1 MVAAAVAAAPGGPH
15 GAVEEGVG
23 ESSSPPRD
31 AAAAAPAAP
40 AGSGGSGG
48 AGGGR
53 DICGQV
59 LDRLVADGH
68 EEAADPEFRDKIVA
82 HFARLP
88 TSFYQLDINVDK
100 AEDVIVHRKVLAE
113 AKDPDRRPAF
123 HVRFLRIEDM
133 DPTYDSDASEEGA
146 DDGDDLSVRQDTP
159 YTHIHEIVFSTIDKP
174 KLLSQLSALLSDI
187 GLNIREAH
195 VFSTFDGYSL
205 DVFVVDGWP
214 IEDTDGLHK
223 ALEASILRNEG
234 SWSGSSHSS
243 AAERTLPF
251 QVKGGEWEIDKRLLK
266 MGEMIASGSC
276 GDLFHGTYLGEDVAV
291 KVLRAEHLNKNVWN
305 EFTQEVYILS
315 SIMYGLPSPSTIFRE
330 VQHTNVVRFIGACTK
345 PPQFCIIT
353 EYMSGG
359 SLYDFV
365 HKKHNVL
372 ELRALLRFA
381 VDVCRGMCYLHERG
395 IIHRDLKTAN
405 LLMDKDQTVIKAIQ
419 LVGADD
425 NVVKVADFGVARFQD
440 QGGIMTAETG
450 TYRWMA
456 PEVINHQPYD
466 NKADVFSFA
475 IVLWELITSK
485 IPYDTMTPL
494 QAAVGVRQGL
504 RPGLPKKAHPKLLN
518 LMQRCWQADPSNR
531 PAFPDILAELEDL
544 LAQVQEDSGKT
555 AEEPKHDSGAKD

>member
-1 MVAAAVAAAPGGPH
+1 MQGG
-15 GAVEEGVG
+15 GGGGVEEGVG

-31 AAAAAPAAP
+31 PAAAPAA
-40 AGSGGSGG
+40 SGGSGG
-48 AGGGR
+48 GGGGGAGGLN
-53 DICGQV
+53 ICNQV
-59 LDRLVADGH
+59 YERLVAEGN
-68 EEAADPEFRDKIVA
+68 EEAAAPDFRAQLEA
-82 HFARLP
+82 HFMRLP
-88 TSFYQLDINVDK
+88 HSYQLDINVDK
-100 AEDVIVHRKVLAE
+100 AEDVLVHQKVLAE

-123 HVRFLRIEDM
+123 HVRFLRLVVFGEKCHSTGGMMLTPTILSIEEV
-133 DPTYDSDASEEGA
+133 DPTYDSDASEDGA
-146 DDGDDLSVRQDTP
+146 DDGDDLSVRQDTS
-159 YTHIHEIVFSTIDKP
+159 YAHIHEVVFSTVDKP

-195 VFSTFDGYSL
+195 VFSTFDNYSL

-266 MGEMIASGSC
+266 MGGMIASGSC
-276 GDLFHGTYLGEDVAV
+276 GDLYHGTYLGEDVAV
-291 KVLRAEHLNKNVWN
+291 KILRSEHLNKNVWN
-305 EFTQEVYILS
+305 EFTQEVYIL
-315 SIMYGLPSPSTIFRE
+315 RE

-365 HKKHNVL
+365 HKQHNVL
-372 ELRALLRFA
+372 DLPTLLKFA
-381 VDVCRGMCYLHERG
+381 VDVCRGMCYLHQRG
-395 IIHRDLKTAN
+395 IIHRDLKSAN
-405 LLMDKDQTVIKAIQ
+405 LLMDKDH
-419 LVGADD
+419 
-425 NVVKVADFGVARFQD
+425 VVKVADFGVARFQD
-440 QGGIMTAETG
+440 QGGNMTAETG

-485 IPYDTMTPL
+485 IPYNTMTPL

-504 RPGLPKKAHPKLLN
+504 RPGLPENAHPQLLD
-518 LMQRCWQADPSNR
+518 LMRRCWEGIPSNR
-531 PAFPDILAELEDL
+531 PPFSDILAELEDL
-544 LAQVQEDSGKT
+544 LARVQGTSGE
-555 AEEPKHDSGAKD
+555 ASQRQDDSGAKD

>member
-1 MVAAAVAAAPGGPH
+1 MAVAAEGGS
-15 GAVEEGVG
+15 VEEGVG
-23 ESSSPPRD
+23 ESSSPPRE
-31 AAAAAPAAP
+31 APPAPAV
-40 AGSGGSGG
+40 SGGSGG
-48 AGGGR
+48 GGGAPR
-53 DICGQV
+53 DICTQV
-59 LDRLVADGH
+59 FERLVADGN
-68 EEAADPEFRDKIVA
+68 EEAAGPDFRVQLEA

-88 TSFYQLDINVDK
+88 FSYQLDINVDK
-100 AEDVIVHRKVLAE
+100 SADVLVHQKVLAE
-113 AKDPDRRPAF
+113 AKDPLRRPAF
-123 HVRFLRIEDM
+123 RVRFLRVEDM
-133 DPTYDSDASEEGA
+133 DSAYGSDASDEGA
-146 DDGDDLSVRQDTP
+146 DDGDDLSFSSLFYTLQILQLCVSLQDTP

-195 VFSTFDGYSL
+195 VFSTVDGYSL

-223 ALEASILRNEG
+223 ALEASVLRNEG

-276 GDLFHGTYLGEDVAV
+276 GDLFHGTYFGEDVAV
-291 KVLRAEHLNKNVWN
+291 KVLKAEHLNNNVWN
-305 EFTQEVYILS
+305 EFTQEVYIL
-315 SIMYGLPSPSTIFRE
+315 RE
-330 VQHTNVVRFIGACTK
+330 VHHTNVVRFIGACTK
-345 PPQFCIIT
+345 PPKFCIIT

-359 SLYDFV
+359 SLYDYV
-365 HKKHNVL
+365 HKQRNVVDL
-372 ELRALLRFA
+372 PTLLKFA
-381 VDVCRGMCYLHERG
+381 CDVCRGMCYLHQRG

-405 LLMDKDQTVIKAIQ
+405 LLMDKDH
-419 LVGADD
+419 
-425 NVVKVADFGVARFQD
+425 VVKVADFGVARFQD

-475 IVLWELITSK
+475 IVLWELLTSK

-504 RPGLPKKAHPKLLN
+504 RPVLPEKTHPKLLD
-518 LMQRCWQADPSNR
+518 LLQRCWETIPSNR
-531 PAFPDILAELEDL
+531 PAFPDILTELEGL
-544 LAQVQEDSGKT
+544 LAEVQGTSGETSKQ
-555 AEEPKHDSGAKD
+555 PKDISASTD

>member
-1 MVAAAVAAAPGGPH
+1 MVAAEGGPG

-23 ESSSPPRD
+23 ESSSPPRED
-31 AAAAAPAAP
+31 AVPAP

-48 AGGGR
+48 SGGAR
-53 DICGQV
+53 EICAQV
-59 LDRLVADGH
+59 LDRLVADGYA
-68 EEAADPEFRDKIVA
+68 EASDLEFRDRLAA
-82 HFARLP
+82 HFGRLP
-88 TSFYQLDINVDK
+88 HSYQLDINVDK
-100 AEDVIVHRKVLAE
+100 ASDVLVHQNVLAE

-123 HVRFLRIEDM
+123 YVRFLRIEDM
-133 DPTYDSDASEEGA
+133 DSAYDSDASEEGD

-159 YTHIHEIVFSTIDKP
+159 HTHIHEIVFSTIDKP

-195 VFSTFDGYSL
+195 VFSTHDGYSL

-214 IEDTDGLHK
+214 VQDADGLHK

-266 MGEMIASGSC
+266 MGGMIASGSC
-276 GDLFHGTYLGEDVAV
+276 GDLYHGTYLGEDVAV
-291 KVLRAEHLNKNVWN
+291 KVIRAEHLNKNVWN
-305 EFTQEVYILS
+305 EFTQEVYIL
-315 SIMYGLPSPSTIFRE
+315 RE
-330 VQHTNVVRFIGACTK
+330 VQHKNVVRFIGACTK

-365 HKKHNVL
+365 HKQHNVL
-372 ELRALLRFA
+372 NLRTLLKFA

-405 LLMDKDQTVIKAIQ
+405 LLMDKDH
-419 LVGADD
+419 
-425 NVVKVADFGVARFQD
+425 VVKVADFGVARFQD
-440 QGGIMTAETG
+440 QGGVMTAETG

-475 IVLWELITSK
+475 IVIWELITSK
-485 IPYDTMTPL
+485 IPYESMTPL

-504 RPGLPKKAHPKLLN
+504 RPGLPKKTHPKVLD
-518 LMQRCWQADPSNR
+518 LMQRCWEADPSAR

-544 LAQVQEDSGKT
+544 LAQVQGTPGKT
-555 AEEPKHDSGAKD
+555 AHAPSNNSNTKD

>member
-1 MVAAAVAAAPGGPH
+1 MLRMLFDSAMELELTDYCLLDNWIYLLYWDDGIVPSMPLFDIDLVC
-15 GAVEEGVG
+15 
-23 ESSSPPRD
+23 
-31 AAAAAPAAP
+31 
-40 AGSGGSGG
+40 SG
-48 AGGGR
+48 
-53 DICGQV
+53 IKLKLQV
-59 LDRLVADGH
+59 NTVN
-68 EEAADPEFRDKIVA
+68 
-82 HFARLP
+82 
-88 TSFYQLDINVDK
+88 SYQLDINVDR
-100 AEDVIVHRKVLAE
+100 AADVLVHQKVLAE

-123 HVRFLRIEDM
+123 QVRFLRIENM
-133 DPTYDSDASEEGA
+133 DPTYDSDASEEEAG
-146 DDGDDLSVRQDTP
+146 DGDDLSIRQDTP
-159 YTHIHEIVFSTIDKP
+159 YTRIHEIVFSTIDKP

-195 VFSTFDGYSL
+195 IFSTSDGYSL

-276 GDLFHGTYLGEDVAV
+276 GDLFRGTYLGEDVAV

-305 EFTQEVYILS
+305 EFTQEVYIL
-315 SIMYGLPSPSTIFRE
+315 RE

-359 SLYDFV
+359 SLYDYV
-365 HKKHNVL
+365 HKQHNVL
-372 ELRALLRFA
+372 KLTTLLKFV

-405 LLMDKDQTVIKAIQ
+405 LLMDKDR
-419 LVGADD
+419 
-425 NVVKVADFGVARFQD
+425 VVKVADFGVARFQD

-504 RPGLPKKAHPKLLN
+504 RPGLPKKAHPKLLD
-518 LMQRCWQADPSNR
+518 LMQRCWEADPSNR
-531 PAFPDILAELEDL
+531 PAFPDILSELEDL
-544 LAQVQEDSGKT
+544 LAQVQGISGKT
-555 AEEPKHDSGAKD
+555 TQEPEDDSGVKG

>member
-1 MVAAAVAAAPGGPH
+1 MKNS
-15 GAVEEGVG
+15 EFEN
-23 ESSSPPRD
+23 SS
-31 AAAAAPAAP
+31 
-40 AGSGGSGG
+40 G
-48 AGGGR
+48 
-53 DICGQV
+53 
-59 LDRLVADGH
+59 
-68 EEAADPEFRDKIVA
+68 KIRRA
-82 HFARLP
+82 
-88 TSFYQLDINVDK
+88 SYQLDINVDK
-100 AEDVIVHRKVLAE
+100 SADVLVHQKVLAE
-113 AKDPDRRPAF
+113 AKDPLRRPAF
-123 HVRFLRIEDM
+123 RVRFLRVEDM
-133 DPTYDSDASEEGA
+133 DSAYGSDASDEGA

-195 VFSTFDGYSL
+195 VFSTVDGYSL

-223 ALEASILRNEG
+223 ALEASVLRNEG

-276 GDLFHGTYLGEDVAV
+276 GDLFHGTYFGEDVAV
-291 KVLRAEHLNKNVWN
+291 KVLKAEHLNNNVWN
-305 EFTQEVYILS
+305 EFTQELFS
-315 SIMYGLPSPSTIFRE
+315 C
-330 VQHTNVVRFIGACTK
+330 H
-345 PPQFCIIT
+345 T

-359 SLYDFV
+359 SLYDYV
-365 HKKHNVL
+365 HKQRNVVDL
-372 ELRALLRFA
+372 PTLLKFA
-381 VDVCRGMCYLHERG
+381 CDVCRGMCYLHQRG

-405 LLMDKDQTVIKAIQ
+405 LLMDKDH
-419 LVGADD
+419 
-425 NVVKVADFGVARFQD
+425 VVKVADFGVARFQD

-475 IVLWELITSK
+475 IVLWELLTSK

-504 RPGLPKKAHPKLLN
+504 RPVLPEKTHPKLLD
-518 LMQRCWQADPSNR
+518 LLQRCWETIPSNR
-531 PAFPDILAELEDL
+531 PAFPDILTELEGL
-544 LAQVQEDSGKT
+544 LAEVQGTSGETSKQ
-555 AEEPKHDSGAKD
+555 PKDISASTD

>member
-1 MVAAAVAAAPGGPH
+1 MVAAAAAAEGGF
-15 GAVEEGVG
+15 GGGVEEGVG

-31 AAAAAPAAP
+31 AAPVP

-48 AGGGR
+48 GGGAG

-59 LDRLVADGH
+59 LERLVADGH
-68 EEAADPEFRDKIVA
+68 AEASDPEFRDKLVA
-82 HFARLP
+82 HFGRLP
-88 TSFYQLDINVDK
+88 HSYQLDINVDK
-100 AEDVIVHRKVLAE
+100 AADVLVHQSVLAE

-133 DPTYDSDASEEGA
+133 DQAYDSDASEEGD
-146 DDGDDLSVRQDTP
+146 DDGDDLSVRQDTQ
-159 YTHIHEIVFSTIDKP
+159 YTHIHEVVFSTIDKP

-195 VFSTFDGYSL
+195 VFSTHDGYSL

-266 MGEMIASGSC
+266 MGGMIASGSC
-276 GDLFHGTYLGEDVAV
+276 GDLYHGTYLGEDVAV

-305 EFTQEVYILS
+305 EFTQEVYIL
-315 SIMYGLPSPSTIFRE
+315 RE

-365 HKKHNVL
+365 HKQHNVL
-372 ELRALLRFA
+372 NLTTLLKFA

-405 LLMDKDQTVIKAIQ
+405 LLMDKDH
-419 LVGADD
+419 
-425 NVVKVADFGVARFQD
+425 VVKVADFGVARFQD

-504 RPGLPKKAHPKLLN
+504 RPGLPKKAHPKLLD
-518 LMQRCWQADPSNR
+518 LMQRCWVADPSTR

-544 LAQVQEDSGKT
+544 LAHVQGASGKT
-555 AEEPKHDSGAKD
+555 VHDPANDSSKKD

>member
-1 MVAAAVAAAPGGPH
+1 MVAAAAAAEGGL
-15 GAVEEGVG
+15 GGGVEEGVG

-31 AAAAAPAAP
+31 AAPVP

-48 AGGGR
+48 GGGAR

-68 EEAADPEFRDKIVA
+68 AEASDPEFRDKLVA
-82 HFARLP
+82 HFGRLP
-88 TSFYQLDINVDK
+88 HSYQLDINVDK
-100 AEDVIVHRKVLAE
+100 AADVLVHQNVLAE

-123 HVRFLRIEDM
+123 YVRFLRIEDA
-133 DPTYDSDASEEGA
+133 DQAYDSDASEEGD
-146 DDGDDLSVRQDTP
+146 DDGDDLSVRQDTE

-195 VFSTFDGYSL
+195 VFSTHDGYSL

-234 SWSGSSHSS
+234 SWSGGSSHSS

-266 MGEMIASGSC
+266 MGGMIASGSC
-276 GDLFHGTYLGEDVAV
+276 GDLYHGTYLGEDVAI

-305 EFTQEVYILS
+305 EFTQEVYIL
-315 SIMYGLPSPSTIFRE
+315 RE

-365 HKKHNVL
+365 HKHHNVL
-372 ELRALLRFA
+372 NLTTLLKFA

-405 LLMDKDQTVIKAIQ
+405 LLMDKDH
-419 LVGADD
+419 
-425 NVVKVADFGVARFQD
+425 VVKVADFGVARFQD

-504 RPGLPKKAHPKLLN
+504 RPGLPKKAHPKLLD
-518 LMQRCWQADPSNR
+518 LMKRCWEADPSNR
-531 PAFPDILAELEDL
+531 PVFPDILAELEDL
-544 LAQVQEDSGKT
+544 LAHVQGASGKT
-555 AEEPKHDSGAKD
+555 VQDPANNLSTKD

>member
-1 MVAAAVAAAPGGPH
+1 MVAAAALAAGGPH

-31 AAAAAPAAP
+31 AAPEP

-48 AGGGR
+48 AGAAR

-68 EEAADPEFRDKIVA
+68 EEASDPEFREKIAA

-88 TSFYQLDINVDK
+88 TSYQLDINVDK
-100 AEDVIVHRKVLAE
+100 AEDVIVHQRVLVE

-123 HVRFLRIEDM
+123 HVRFLRIEDT
-133 DPTYDSDASEEGA
+133 DSTYDSDASEDGA
-146 DDGDDLSVRQDTP
+146 DDGDDLSVRQDTS

-266 MGEMIASGSC
+266 MGELIASGSC

-305 EFTQEVYILS
+305 EFTQEVYIL
-315 SIMYGLPSPSTIFRE
+315 RE

-365 HKKHNVL
+365 HKQHNVL
-372 ELRALLRFA
+372 ELTTLLKFA

-405 LLMDKDQTVIKAIQ
+405 LLMDKDH
-419 LVGADD
+419 
-425 NVVKVADFGVARFQD
+425 VVKVADFGVARFQD

-466 NKADVFSFA
+466 SKADVFSFA
-475 IVLWELITSK
+475 IVLWELITAK

-504 RPGLPKKAHPKLLN
+504 RPGLPKKAHPKLLG
-518 LMQRCWQADPSNR
+518 LMQRCWEADPSKR
-531 PAFPDILAELEDL
+531 PAFPDVLAELEDL
-544 LAQVQEDSGKT
+544 LVQVQGVSGKT
-555 AEEPKHDSGAKD
+555 TQEPEVDSGAKD

>member
-1 MVAAAVAAAPGGPH
+1 MAVAAEGGS
-15 GAVEEGVG
+15 VEEGVG
-23 ESSSPPRD
+23 ESSSPPRE
-31 AAAAAPAAP
+31 APPAPAV
-40 AGSGGSGG
+40 SGGSGG
-48 AGGGR
+48 GGGAPR
-53 DICGQV
+53 DICTQV
-59 LDRLVADGH
+59 FERLVADGN
-68 EEAADPEFRDKIVA
+68 EEVAGPDFRVQLEA

-88 TSFYQLDINVDK
+88 FSYQLDINVDK
-100 AEDVIVHRKVLAE
+100 SADVLVHQKVLAE
-113 AKDPDRRPAF
+113 AKDPLRRPAF
-123 HVRFLRIEDM
+123 RVRFLRVEDM
-133 DPTYDSDASEEGA
+133 DSAYGSDASDEGA
-146 DDGDDLSVRQDTP
+146 DDGDDLSTSLFYTLQILQLCVRQDTP

-195 VFSTFDGYSL
+195 VFSTVDGYSL

-223 ALEASILRNEG
+223 ALEASVLRNEG

-276 GDLFHGTYLGEDVAV
+276 GDLFHGTYFGEDVAV
-291 KVLRAEHLNKNVWN
+291 KVLKAEHLNNNVWN
-305 EFTQEVYILS
+305 EFTQEVYIL
-315 SIMYGLPSPSTIFRE
+315 RE
-330 VQHTNVVRFIGACTK
+330 VHHTNVVRFIGACTK
-345 PPQFCIIT
+345 PPKFCIIT

-359 SLYDFV
+359 SLYDYV
-365 HKKHNVL
+365 HKQRNVVDL
-372 ELRALLRFA
+372 PTLLKFA
-381 VDVCRGMCYLHERG
+381 CDICRGMCYLHQRG

-405 LLMDKDQTVIKAIQ
+405 LLMDKDH
-419 LVGADD
+419 
-425 NVVKVADFGVARFQD
+425 VVKVADFGVARFQD

-475 IVLWELITSK
+475 IVLWELLTSK

-504 RPGLPKKAHPKLLN
+504 RPVLPEKTHPKLLD
-518 LMQRCWQADPSNR
+518 LLQRCWETIPSNR
-531 PAFPDILAELEDL
+531 PAFSDILTELEGL
-544 LAQVQEDSGKT
+544 LAEVQVTSGETSKQ
-555 AEEPKHDSGAKD
+555 PKDISASTD

>member
-1 MVAAAVAAAPGGPH
+1 MVAAEGGPG

-23 ESSSPPRD
+23 ESSSPPRED
-31 AAAAAPAAP
+31 AVPAP

-48 AGGGR
+48 SGGAR
-53 DICGQV
+53 EICAQV
-59 LDRLVADGH
+59 LDRLVADGYA
-68 EEAADPEFRDKIVA
+68 EASDPEFRDRLAA
-82 HFARLP
+82 HFGRLP
-88 TSFYQLDINVDK
+88 HSYQLDINVDK
-100 AEDVIVHRKVLAE
+100 ASDVLVHQNVLAE

-123 HVRFLRIEDM
+123 YIEDM
-133 DPTYDSDASEEGA
+133 DSAYDSDASEEGD
-146 DDGDDLSVRQDTP
+146 DDGDDLSVRQGTP

-195 VFSTFDGYSL
+195 VFSTHDGYSL

-214 IEDTDGLHK
+214 VQDADGLHK

-266 MGEMIASGSC
+266 MGGMVASGSC
-276 GDLFHGTYLGEDVAV
+276 GDLYHGTYLGEDVAV
-291 KVLRAEHLNKNVWN
+291 KVIRAEHLNKNVWN
-305 EFTQEVYILS
+305 EFTQEVYIL
-315 SIMYGLPSPSTIFRE
+315 RE
-330 VQHTNVVRFIGACTK
+330 VQHKNVVRFIGACTK

-353 EYMSGG
+353 
-359 SLYDFV
+359 
-365 HKKHNVL
+365 
-372 ELRALLRFA
+372 

-405 LLMDKDQTVIKAIQ
+405 LLMDKDH
-419 LVGADD
+419 
-425 NVVKVADFGVARFQD
+425 VVKVADFGVARFQD
-440 QGGIMTAETG
+440 QGGVMTAETG

-475 IVLWELITSK
+475 IVIWELITSK
-485 IPYDTMTPL
+485 IPYESMTPL

-504 RPGLPKKAHPKLLN
+504 RPGLPKKTHPKVLD
-518 LMQRCWQADPSNR
+518 LMQRCWEADPSAR

-544 LAQVQEDSGKT
+544 LAQVQGTPGKT
-555 AEEPKHDSGAKD
+555 AHAPSNNSNTKD

>member
-1 MVAAAVAAAPGGPH
+1 MVAAAAAAAAEGGPGG
-15 GAVEEGVG
+15 GVEEGIG

-31 AAAAAPAAP
+31 AAPVP

-48 AGGGR
+48 VGGAR
-53 DICGQV
+53 DICTQV
-59 LDRLVADGH
+59 LERLVADGQA
-68 EEAADPEFRDKIVA
+68 EASDPEFHDKLVA
-82 HFARLP
+82 HFGRLP
-88 TSFYQLDINVDK
+88 HSYQLDINVDK
-100 AEDVIVHRKVLAE
+100 AADVLVHQNVLAE

-123 HVRFLRIEDM
+123 YVRFLRIEDV
-133 DPTYDSDASEEGA
+133 DQAYDSDASEEGD
-146 DDGDDLSVRQDTP
+146 DDGDDLSVRQDTQ

-195 VFSTFDGYSL
+195 VFSTHDGYSL

-266 MGEMIASGSC
+266 MGGMIASGSC
-276 GDLFHGTYLGEDVAV
+276 GDLYHGNYLGEDVAV
-291 KVLRAEHLNKNVWN
+291 KVLRAEHLNKSVWN
-305 EFTQEVYILS
+305 EFTQEVYIL
-315 SIMYGLPSPSTIFRE
+315 RE

-365 HKKHNVL
+365 HKQHNVL
-372 ELRALLRFA
+372 NLTTLLKFA
-381 VDVCRGMCYLHERG
+381 VD
-395 IIHRDLKTAN
+395 
-405 LLMDKDQTVIKAIQ
+405 
-419 LVGADD
+419 
-425 NVVKVADFGVARFQD
+425 VVKVADFGVARFQD

-456 PEVINHQPYD
+456 PE
-466 NKADVFSFA
+466 
-475 IVLWELITSK
+475 

-504 RPGLPKKAHPKLLN
+504 RPGLPKKAHPKLLD
-518 LMQRCWQADPSNR
+518 LMQRCWEADPSNR

-544 LAQVQEDSGKT
+544 LAHVQGASGKT
-555 AEEPKHDSGAKD
+555 VQDPANDSSTKD

>member
-1 MVAAAVAAAPGGPH
+1 MVAAEAAAGGPGG
-15 GAVEEGVG
+15 GVEEGVG

-31 AAAAAPAAP
+31 AAPAPAVSG
-40 AGSGGSGG
+40 GSGGSGG
-48 AGGGR
+48 AAAR

-59 LDRLVADGH
+59 YERLVADGH
-68 EEAADPEFRDKIVA
+68 EGASDPEFREKLVA

-88 TSFYQLDINVDK
+88 HSYQLDINVDK
-100 AEDVIVHRKVLAE
+100 AADVIVHQKVLAE

-123 HVRFLRIEDM
+123 YVRFLKIEDV
-133 DPTYDSDASEEGA
+133 DPLYDSDASEEGA
-146 DDGDDLSVRQDTP
+146 DDGDELSVRQETS
-159 YTHIHEIVFSTIDKP
+159 YVHIHEIVFSTIDKP

-214 IEDTDGLHK
+214 IEDTDGLDK

-251 QVKGGEWEIDKRLLK
+251 QIKGGEWEIDKRLLK
-266 MGEMIASGSC
+266 MGERVASGSC

-291 KVLRAEHLNKNVWN
+291 KVLRAEHLNKNVLN
-305 EFTQEVYILS
+305 EFTQEVYIL
-315 SIMYGLPSPSTIFRE
+315 RE

-365 HKKHNVL
+365 HKQHNIL
-372 ELRALLRFA
+372 ELTTLLKFA

-405 LLMDKDQTVIKAIQ
+405 LLMDKDH
-419 LVGADD
+419 
-425 NVVKVADFGVARFQD
+425 VVKVADFGVARFQD

-504 RPGLPKKAHPKLLN
+504 RPGLPKKAHPKLLD
-518 LMQRCWQADPSNR
+518 LMKRCWEADPSNR
-531 PAFPDILAELEDL
+531 PAFPEILAELEDL
-544 LAQVQEDSGKT
+544 LTKVQGALGKRSQKSDDSGV
-555 AEEPKHDSGAKD
+555 KD

>member
-1 MVAAAVAAAPGGPH
+1 MAAVEGG
-15 GAVEEGVG
+15 GVEEGVG

-31 AAAAAPAAP
+31 AAGPAAP
-40 AGSGGSGG
+40 TASGGSGG
-48 AGGGR
+48 GAGGGQS
-53 DICGQV
+53 ICSQV
-59 LDRLVADGH
+59 FDRLLAEGN
-68 EEAADPEFRDKIVA
+68 EEAAAPGFLSQLEH
-82 HFARLP
+82 HFSRLP
-88 TSFYQLDINVDK
+88 TSYQLDVNVDK
-100 AEDVIVHRKVLAE
+100 AADVLVHQKVLAE
-113 AKDPDRRPAF
+113 AKDPERRPAF
-123 HVRFLRIEDM
+123 RVRFVKIDEA
-133 DPTYDSDASEEGA
+133 DPTCDSDASEDGI

-159 YTHIHEIVFSTIDKP
+159 YTHIHEIVFSTVDKP

-195 VFSTFDGYSL
+195 VFSTVDGYSL
-205 DVFVVDGWP
+205 DVFVVDGWA

-276 GDLFHGTYLGEDVAV
+276 GDLFHGTYLGENVAV
-291 KVLRAEHLNKNVWN
+291 KVLRSEHLNKNIWN
-305 EFTQEVYILS
+305 EFMQEVYIL
-315 SIMYGLPSPSTIFRE
+315 RE

-345 PPQFCIIT
+345 PPQFFIIT

-365 HKKHNVL
+365 HKQHNVL
-372 ELRALLRFA
+372 ELPTLLKFA
-381 VDVCRGMCYLHERG
+381 VDVCRGMCYLHQRG
-395 IIHRDLKTAN
+395 IIHRDLKSAN
-405 LLMDKDQTVIKAIQ
+405 LLMDKDH
-419 LVGADD
+419 
-425 NVVKVADFGVARFQD
+425 VVKVADFGVARFQD
-440 QGGIMTAETG
+440 QGGNMTAETG

-485 IPYDTMTPL
+485 IPYNTMTPL

-504 RPGLPKKAHPKLLN
+504 RPGLPENAHPKLLD
-518 LMQRCWQADPSNR
+518 LMQRCWETIPSNR
-531 PAFPDILAELEDL
+531 PAFPDILSELEDL
-544 LAQVQEDSGKT
+544 LAHVQGTSGE
-555 AEEPKHDSGAKD
+555 ANQRQDDSGAKD

>member
-1 MVAAAVAAAPGGPH
+1 MPLLCPQ
-15 GAVEEGVG
+15 
-23 ESSSPPRD
+23 
-31 AAAAAPAAP
+31 AP
-40 AGSGGSGG
+40 AGGEAGEAPATSAARCSSDSSPMATRRRPTPSSETSSWPISGGFRTGDPLAPPAFSCRILGLLWFRARGCGNLCSLFRSRRVAWSFRLGLLSGH
-48 AGGGR
+48 R
-53 DICGQV
+53 
-59 LDRLVADGH
+59 
-68 EEAADPEFRDKIVA
+68 EAYC
-82 HFARLP
+82 
-88 TSFYQLDINVDK
+88 YQLDINVDK
-100 AEDVIVHRKVLAE
+100 AANVLVHQNVLAE

-133 DPTYDSDASEEGA
+133 DQAYDSDATEEGD
-146 DDGDDLSVRQDTP
+146 DDGDDLSVRQDTQ

-174 KLLSQLSALLSDI
+174 KLLSQFSILLNMFCQLSALLSDI

-195 VFSTFDGYSL
+195 VFSTHDGYSL
-205 DVFVVDGWP
+205 DVFVVDGWLV
-214 IEDTDGLHK
+214 EDTDGLNK

-266 MGEMIASGSC
+266 MGGMIASGSC
-276 GDLFHGTYLGEDVAV
+276 GDLYHGTYLGEDVAV

-305 EFTQEVYILS
+305 EFTQEVYIL
-315 SIMYGLPSPSTIFRE
+315 RE

-365 HKKHNVL
+365 HKQHNVL
-372 ELRALLRFA
+372 NLATLLKFA

-405 LLMDKDQTVIKAIQ
+405 LLMDKDH
-419 LVGADD
+419 
-425 NVVKVADFGVARFQD
+425 VVKVADFGVARFQD

-456 PEVINHQPYD
+456 PE
-466 NKADVFSFA
+466 
-475 IVLWELITSK
+475 

-504 RPGLPKKAHPKLLN
+504 RPGLPKKAHPKLLD
-518 LMQRCWQADPSNR
+518 LMQRCWEADPSKR
-531 PAFPDILAELEDL
+531 PAFPDILVEVEDL
-544 LAQVQEDSGKT
+544 LSHVQGASGKT
-555 AEEPKHDSGAKD
+555 VQDPANDSNKKDYFSCTYLTFFSIR

>member
-1 MVAAAVAAAPGGPH
+1 MAVAAEGGS
-15 GAVEEGVG
+15 VEEGVG
-23 ESSSPPRD
+23 ESSSPPRE
-31 AAAAAPAAP
+31 APPAPAV
-40 AGSGGSGG
+40 SGGSGG
-48 AGGGR
+48 GGGAPR
-53 DICGQV
+53 DICTQV
-59 LDRLVADGH
+59 FERLVADGN
-68 EEAADPEFRDKIVA
+68 EEAAGPDFRVQLEA

-88 TSFYQLDINVDK
+88 FSYQLDINVDK
-100 AEDVIVHRKVLAE
+100 SADVLVHQKVLAE
-113 AKDPDRRPAF
+113 AKDPLRRPAF
-123 HVRFLRIEDM
+123 RVRFLRVEDM
-133 DPTYDSDASEEGA
+133 DSAYGSDASDEGA
-146 DDGDDLSVRQDTP
+146 DDGDDLSVSLFYTLQILQLCVRQDTP

-195 VFSTFDGYSL
+195 VFSTVDGYSL

-223 ALEASILRNEG
+223 ALEASVLRNEG

-276 GDLFHGTYLGEDVAV
+276 GDLFHGTYFGEDVAV
-291 KVLRAEHLNKNVWN
+291 KVLKAEHLNNNVWN
-305 EFTQEVYILS
+305 EFTQEVYIL
-315 SIMYGLPSPSTIFRE
+315 RE
-330 VQHTNVVRFIGACTK
+330 VHHTNVVRFIGACTK
-345 PPQFCIIT
+345 PPKFCIIT

-359 SLYDFV
+359 SLYDYV
-365 HKKHNVL
+365 HKQRNVVDL
-372 ELRALLRFA
+372 PTLLKFA
-381 VDVCRGMCYLHERG
+381 CDVCRGMCYLHQRG

-405 LLMDKDQTVIKAIQ
+405 LLMDKDH
-419 LVGADD
+419 
-425 NVVKVADFGVARFQD
+425 VVKVADFGVARFQD

-475 IVLWELITSK
+475 IVLWELLTSK

-504 RPGLPKKAHPKLLN
+504 RPVLPEKTHPKLLD
-518 LMQRCWQADPSNR
+518 LLQRCWETIPSYR
-531 PAFPDILAELEDL
+531 PAFPDILTELEGL
-544 LAQVQEDSGKT
+544 LAEVQGTSGETSKQ
-555 AEEPKHDSGAKD
+555 PKDISASTD

>member
-1 MVAAAVAAAPGGPH
+1 MAAAAAEGG
-15 GAVEEGVG
+15 GGGGVEEGVG

-31 AAAAAPAAP
+31 PAAAPAA
-40 AGSGGSGG
+40 SGGSGG
-48 AGGGR
+48 GGGGGAGGLN
-53 DICGQV
+53 ICNQV
-59 LDRLVADGH
+59 YERLVAEGN
-68 EEAADPEFRDKIVA
+68 EEAAAPDFRAQLEA
-82 HFARLP
+82 HFMRLP
-88 TSFYQLDINVDK
+88 HSYQLDINVDK
-100 AEDVIVHRKVLAE
+100 AEDVLVHQKVLAE

-123 HVRFLRIEDM
+123 HIEEV
-133 DPTYDSDASEEGA
+133 DPTYDSDASEDGA
-146 DDGDDLSVRQDTP
+146 DDGDDLSVRQDTS
-159 YTHIHEIVFSTIDKP
+159 YAHIHEVVFSTVDKP

-195 VFSTFDGYSL
+195 VFSTFDNYSL

-266 MGEMIASGSC
+266 MGGMIASGSC
-276 GDLFHGTYLGEDVAV
+276 GDLYHGTYLGEDVAV
-291 KVLRAEHLNKNVWN
+291 KILRSEHLNKNVWN
-305 EFTQEVYILS
+305 EFTQEVYIL
-315 SIMYGLPSPSTIFRE
+315 RE

-365 HKKHNVL
+365 HKQHNVL
-372 ELRALLRFA
+372 DLPTLLKFA
-381 VDVCRGMCYLHERG
+381 VDVCRGMCYLHQRG
-395 IIHRDLKTAN
+395 IIHRDLKSAN
-405 LLMDKDQTVIKAIQ
+405 LLMDKDH
-419 LVGADD
+419 
-425 NVVKVADFGVARFQD
+425 VVKVADFGVARFQD
-440 QGGIMTAETG
+440 QGGNMTAETG

-485 IPYDTMTPL
+485 IPYNTMTPL

-504 RPGLPKKAHPKLLN
+504 RPGLPENAHPQLLD
-518 LMQRCWQADPSNR
+518 LMRRCWEGIPSNR
-531 PAFPDILAELEDL
+531 PPFSDILAELEDL
-544 LAQVQEDSGKT
+544 LARVQGTSGE
-555 AEEPKHDSGAKD
+555 ASQRQDDSGAKD